1 MLVSEILRIKGTT
14 LYTTPP
20 EAPVLEA
27 VKVMAQNDIGSLVV
41 MDHGRMAGIVTFA
54 EVLRA
59 LADRGGTLGDL
70 TISAITERDPLT
82 ATPSIDVNELRRTML
97 ERHARYVPVMDG
109 TTLLGVVSF
118 HDVAKAVL
126 EEQSF
131 ENQMLKSYIQ
141 DSPAVARRHVRAR
154 RGTRRLRARVA
165 DARPAARISPAA
177 SRRRAPSAPRHS
189 RIDFDTIDS
198 VGSVRSAA
206 THRRVAG
213 LHDAASAASSA
224 ALR

>member
-20 EAPVLEA
+20 DAPVLEA
-27 VKVMAQNDIGSLVV
+27 VKVMAQLDIGSLVV
-41 MDHGRMAGIVTFA
+41 MDHGRMAGLVTFA

-70 TISAITERDPLT
+70 KVSAIIEHEPLT
-82 ATPSIDVNELRRTML
+82 AAPALDVMELRRAML
-97 ERHARYVPVMDG
+97 ERHARYVPVLDG

-118 HDVAKAVL
+118 HDVAKAVY

-141 DSPAVARRHVRAR
+141 DSPA
-154 RGTRRLRARVA
+154 
-165 DARPAARISPAA
+165 
-177 SRRRAPSAPRHS
+177 
-189 RIDFDTIDS
+189 
-198 VGSVRSAA
+198 
-206 THRRVAG
+206 
-213 LHDAASAASSA
+213 
-224 ALR
+224 